1 MTKGQTRVAACL
13 LAAMIATP
21 MWGDTLLLRNGNSLS
36 GTLTSSDRNTI
47 NFQDNSGR
55 NFHYS
60 VNDVDSI
67 RFGDSYNSGNY
78 QAPQADRDR
87 DHDRNSG
94 RGFDQASME
103 RVVLPPGTEISLR
116 TNERIDSR
124 DVVEGQTF
132 SAQIENDVLDQQ
144 GFVAIPR
151 GSDAALITRRLEG
164 NGDITLDVQSVT
176 VQGRRYRVSTEDQE
190 LENRKE
196 GVGANGRTGKYVGGG
211 AVLGAIIGAIAG
223 GGKGAGIGAIAG
235 GGAGAAAQIVTRG
248 KEVHVPAE
256 SVIRFRLDMPLHLHL
271 WS

>member
-1 MTKGQTRVAACL
+1 MTTGQTRVAACL

-21 MWGDTLLLRNGNSLS
+21 MWGDTLLLRNGKSLS
-36 GTLTSSDRNTI
+36 GVLTSADQNTI
-47 NFQDNSGR
+47 NFRDNSGR
-55 NFHYS
+55 NYHYA
-60 VNDVDSI
+60 VNDVDSV
-67 RFGDSYNSGNY
+67 RFDNAGTNSGNY
-78 QAPQADRDR
+78 PPPPPPQSND
-87 DHDRNSG
+87 
-94 RGFDQASME
+94 RGFDEARMDK
-103 RVVLPPGTEISLR
+103 VVLPPGTEIALR

-151 GSDAALITRRLEG
+151 GSDAALITRRLED
-164 NGDITLDVQSVT
+164 NGDMTLDVQSIT

-190 LENRKE
+190 LENRKD
-196 GVGANGRTGKYVGGG
+196 GVGANGRTGKFVGGG
-211 AVLGAIIGAIAG
+211 AVFGAIIGAIAG

-256 SVIRFRLDMPLHLHL
+256 SVLRFRLDRALRLHL